1 MNGDDVDVDVQA
13 MAFGKKLGRLA
24 LQKQQYT
31 DAQLVTSCI
40 QCPGEKHAILMERL
54 CGKTSVLHT
63 QGLDTLTL
71 QIQHCVLNEDENED
85 DVDKSKQQQ
94 QRRLEVNAFFEVLC
108 CIHEQ
113 RGFSYLPLQPS
124 LVHECFCYLNM
135 TDEETKNH
143 QTYRSYLTGAKD
155 ASLTFKHNDVIRICC
170 NYLRTN
176 KAWLDMGKVFQYIT
190 KLPLRDLIIAI
201 HNSLVWGGNDKQH
214 TTAASKQK
222 RQPSTTTTTTIGNSC
237 ALTYQEKFGIYIVR
251 EYKLAADLP
260 DSHMGVNDA
269 FLSFLECVLL
279 ANLSLCVD
287 TQSCN
292 LNAPRSST
300 AMSWRKSSYT
310 ACIVNAIVSSCVG
323 TEWDDKTA
331 QTLYDLWDRHIIIP
345 RMHGS
350 MEASF
355 PEVKIWKDS
364 CQVETD
370 KVRSH
375 VCEEAR
381 QLFNG
386 HADDGDDDSGYDDSG
401 YDDSSDDDNNTN
413 DYSDDDVSPPPKQK
427 KDPNNDDD
435 DNNNDDDV
443 LNDVG
448 LNFDDNDVTKHG
460 LSDPTASEKY
470 QRFLFQGPNDNEN
483 VHDDKLAG
491 WKPLRHRLQGYWD
504 RDIGHS
510 PYYSVVAQRIVSF
523 IHAIVYPHLKTL
535 ENVDFVGIEARLLER
550 DYEETL
556 LHAGIANKSP
566 AATIPSLKR
575 KRHAPVDENHELHF
589 PEKKKIRKNA
599 RAEKEIDLTA
609 S

>member
-1 MNGDDVDVDVQA
+1 MTSIFYNCRQDLKKTPRGGVSFFFIISPFRIPCSLSHSQKTMNILQVLHTASDIFRHDTRRAKILKIIMNGDDDVDVDVEA
-13 MAFGKKLGRLA
+13 MAFGKKLRRLA

-31 DAQLVTSCI
+31 YAQLVISCI

-287 TQSCN
+287 
-292 LNAPRSST
+292 
-300 AMSWRKSSYT
+300 
-310 ACIVNAIVSSCVG
+310 
-323 TEWDDKTA
+323 
-331 QTLYDLWDRHIIIP
+331 
-345 RMHGS
+345 
-350 MEASF
+350 
-355 PEVKIWKDS
+355 
-364 CQVETD
+364 
-370 KVRSH
+370 
-375 VCEEAR
+375 
-381 QLFNG
+381 
-386 HADDGDDDSGYDDSG
+386 
-401 YDDSSDDDNNTN
+401 
-413 DYSDDDVSPPPKQK
+413 
-427 KDPNNDDD
+427 
-435 DNNNDDDV
+435 
-443 LNDVG
+443 
-448 LNFDDNDVTKHG
+448 
-460 LSDPTASEKY
+460 
-470 QRFLFQGPNDNEN
+470 
-483 VHDDKLAG
+483 
-491 WKPLRHRLQGYWD
+491 
-504 RDIGHS
+504 HS
-510 PYYSVVAQRIVSF
+510 IRID
-523 IHAIVYPHLKTL
+523 HMP
-535 ENVDFVGIEARLLER
+535 
-550 DYEETL
+550 
-556 LHAGIANKSP
+556 
-566 AATIPSLKR
+566 
-575 KRHAPVDENHELHF
+575 
-589 PEKKKIRKNA
+589 
-599 RAEKEIDLTA
+599 
-609 S
+609 